1 MAAARAFGKD
11 TYTTEKSSTTP
22 GRPCSEAGSYYWG
35 PAHTESL
42 LSVRMGDEKAN
53 LGTTRYGAL
62 DGLRGLAAAVVVIHH
77 CFLVSP
83 SLALAVARVD
93 TGNAEPW
100 VWWTTFTPAHLL
112 WAGTEAVYVF
122 FILSGFVLTLP
133 FLGVSRPTWRA
144 YYAKRCVRIYLPVW
158 ASLAVALLL
167 AWIVPRTG
175 SPDLSA
181 WLLIHDESP
190 NVLADGV
197 LLGGAD
203 SLNSPLWSLQWE
215 ILFSLALPLYV
226 VLALR
231 IRNAWLPCLLTL
243 FSLIAVG
250 TVTYLPAIVYMSM
263 FGIGV
268 LMAVRKN
275 RLEQFGRT
283 LSRVK
288 WGGLIASSL
297 LLLSSRWLFPQ
308 LPTVICMA
316 CIGGALLVFAFIAC
330 PPLASAGNHRTLQWL
345 GTRSFSLYLVHEP
358 IVVSIGFV
366 THISNPLLVTALAV
380 PPSLAATELFFRC
393 AERPGRILAGR
404 VGHLVGSKVRRVPQL
419 LTPGP

>member
-1 MAAARAFGKD
+1 
-11 TYTTEKSSTTP
+11 
-22 GRPCSEAGSYYWG
+22 
-35 PAHTESL
+35 
-42 LSVRMGDEKAN
+42 MGDDKTSR
-53 LGTTRYGAL
+53 GSTRYGAL

-83 SLALAVARVD
+83 SLSLAVARVD
-93 TGNAEPW
+93 TGHVEPW
-100 VWWTTFTPAHLL
+100 VWWTTFTPLHLL

-133 FLGVSRPTWRA
+133 FVGVWQPTWRA
-144 YYAKRCVRIYLPVW
+144 YYAKRFVRIYLPVW
-158 ASLAVALLL
+158 ASLVIALLL

-175 SPDLSA
+175 SPELSA

-190 NVLADGV
+190 NVFADGA
-197 LLGGAD
+197 LIGGAD

-215 ILFSLALPLYV
+215 MLFSITLPLYV

-231 IRNAWLPCLLTL
+231 IRNAWLPCVLTL

-268 LMAVRKN
+268 LLASR
-275 RLEQFGRT
+275 RDALERFGRN
-283 LSRVK
+283 LSRVR
-288 WGGLIASSL
+288 WTGLFASSL

-330 PPLASAGNHRTLQWL
+330 PPVVRAGNNRILQWF

-366 THISNPLLVTALAV
+366 SHIANPFLLTAVAI

-393 AERPGRILAGR
+393 AERPGHILAGR
-404 VGHLVGSKVRRVPQL
+404 VGHLVSSRVRRSPEL
-419 LTPGP
+419 LTARP

>member
-1 MAAARAFGKD
+1 MGYEEAKRG
-11 TYTTEKSSTTP
+11 STHY
-22 GRPCSEAGSYYWG
+22 A
-35 PAHTESL
+35 
-42 LSVRMGDEKAN
+42 
-53 LGTTRYGAL
+53 AL

-83 SLALAVARVD
+83 SLSLAVARVD
-93 TGNAEPW
+93 TGHVEPW
-100 VWWTTFTPAHLL
+100 VWWVTFTPLHLL

-133 FLGVSRPTWRA
+133 FVGGSQPTWLA
-144 YYAKRCVRIYLPVW
+144 YYAKRFVRIYLPVW
-158 ASLAVALLL
+158 VSLAIALLL
-167 AWIVPRTG
+167 AGTVPRTG

-215 ILFSLALPLYV
+215 MLFSLTLPLYV

-231 IRNAWLPCLLTL
+231 VRNAWLPCLLTL
-243 FSLIAVG
+243 FSLVAVG
-250 TVTYLPAIVYMSM
+250 TVTYLPVIVYMSM

-268 LMAVRKN
+268 LLAVR
-275 RLEQFGRT
+275 RDTLEQTGRT

-288 WGGLIASSL
+288 WIGLIASSL

-316 CIGGALLVFAFIAC
+316 CIGGALLVFIFIAC
-330 PPLASAGNHRTLQWL
+330 PSVAGAGNHRILHWL

-366 THISNPLLVTALAV
+366 SHIANPLLLTALAV
-380 PPSLAATELFFRC
+380 PPSLAATEIFFRL
-393 AERPGRILAGR
+393 AERPGHRLAGCIGR
-404 VGHLVGSKVRRVPQL
+404 LVGSKVRGSRQL
-419 LTPGP
+419 LTARS

>member
-1 MAAARAFGKD
+1 MESSSVPGP
-11 TYTTEKSSTTP
+11 TYF
-22 GRPCSEAGSYYWG
+22 EAGSDYWG
-35 PAHTESL
+35 PPTAASL
-42 LSVRMGDEKAN
+42 LSERMGDEKAN
-53 LGTTRYGAL
+53 RGSTRYGAL

-83 SLALAVARVD
+83 SLSLAVSGVD
-93 TGNAEPW
+93 AGHVEPG
-100 VWWTTFTPAHLL
+100 VWWITFTPLHLL

-133 FLGVSRPTWRA
+133 SAGGSQPTWLA
-144 YYAKRCVRIYLPVW
+144 YYAKRSFRIYLPVW
-158 ASLAVALLL
+158 ASLAIALLM

-175 SPDLSA
+175 SPDFSA

-190 NVLADGV
+190 NVFADGV
-197 LLGGAD
+197 LIGGAD

-215 ILFSLALPLYV
+215 VLFSLTLPIYV

-250 TVTYLPAIVYMSM
+250 TVMYLPAIVYMSM

-268 LMAVRKN
+268 LLAVR
-275 RLEQFGRT
+275 RDSLEQFGRT

-288 WGGLIASSL
+288 WIGLIASSL

-308 LPTVICMA
+308 LSTVICMA

-330 PPLASAGNHRTLQWL
+330 PPIAKAGNHRILLWL
-345 GTRSFSLYLVHEP
+345 GSRSFSLYLVHEP

-366 THISNPLLVTALAV
+366 SHVTNPVLLTAIAI
-380 PPSLAATELFFRC
+380 PPSLAATEIFFRF
-393 AERPGRILAGR
+393 AERPALRVAGYVGRFVDTKI
-404 VGHLVGSKVRRVPQL
+404 RRSPQL
-419 LTPGP
+419 LTARP